1 MNLIRIVAATACAI
15 SSLHPARTC
24 DHPTSFPPGTRTF
37 SKPSVVSSSPCVAS
51 TLPDGLIAL
60 EVLRSKTTRLT
71 GSVFRASILLDGL
84 VAPGSSPS
92 RSMSAFTLCSNLEL
106 GDLIAD
112 GSSSH
117 RSLSAFTLCNL
128 ELGDLIADGTRTVAR
143 VGPLAGALSP

>member
-1 MNLIRIVAATACAI
+1 MKTPYCKDCKHVLNRTEAQNWWCCA
-15 SSLHPARTC
+15 LT
-24 DHPTSFPPGTRTF
+24 
-37 SKPSVVSSSPCVAS
+37 
-51 TLPDGLIAL
+51 
-60 EVLRSKTTRLT
+60 KTTRLT